1 MSAGKTKIS
10 KERRFGLDDTS
21 KEKLREK
28 ACAPFKS
35 KFQHMKYAKM
45 VNGSGEAEDLGKIL
59 LVQQT

>member
-1 MSAGKTKIS
+1 M
-10 KERRFGLDDTS
+10 DDTS

-45 VNGSGEAEDLGKIL
+45 VNGSAEAEDLGKIL
-59 LVQQT
+59 LAQQT